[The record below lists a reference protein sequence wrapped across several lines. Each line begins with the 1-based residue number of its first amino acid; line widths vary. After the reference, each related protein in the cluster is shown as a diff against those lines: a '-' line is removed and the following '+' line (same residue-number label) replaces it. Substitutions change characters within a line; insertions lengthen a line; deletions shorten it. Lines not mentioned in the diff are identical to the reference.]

1 MCIRDRFYPAAEYQK
16 VAMTLSKNGEKL
28 FANFKYLIN
37 DGYLKVAAN
46 SFSKK
51 KDDVKYSPEFIAR
64 LAKIKKGDKLSVC
77 LLYTSRYSLCHRG

>member
-1 MCIRDRFYPAAEYQK
+1 
-16 VAMTLSKNGEKL
+16 MTLSKNGEKL

-64 LAKIKKGDKLSVC
+64 LAKIKKGDKLSVQGIDIKEGGRHPH
-77 LLYTSRYSLCHRG
+77 LRDTTQDH

>member
-1 MCIRDRFYPAAEYQK
+1 M
-16 VAMTLSKNGEKL
+16 

-64 LAKIKKGDKLSVC
+64 LAKIKKGDKLSV
-77 LLYTSRYSLCHRG
+77 RNRHKGG